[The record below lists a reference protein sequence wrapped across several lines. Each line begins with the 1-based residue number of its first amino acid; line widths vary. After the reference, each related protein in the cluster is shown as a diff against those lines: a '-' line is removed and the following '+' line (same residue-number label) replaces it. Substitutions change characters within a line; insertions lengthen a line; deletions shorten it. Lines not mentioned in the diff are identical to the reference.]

1 MAKLRRS
8 DTRKKVRRD
17 YRKTRRAAKK
27 GGDLF
32 DFFRK
37 KPVHHVSYI
46 KEYNPYNNVKGQ
58 NVFGLVNVTNAKNSD
73 GQKLI
78 ATVRAGNNK
87 QVHALLK
94 TFKVN
99 PNVVVISKGHNNELR
114 PAVAMDT
121 PLTIAIKQD
130 EIDMV
135 KLLLEH
141 GANPKLP
148 SKPGYRPI
156 DIINKDTK
164 YRLVHHDDML
174 KELKAHGASD

>member
-1 MAKLRRS
+1 MARRS
-8 DTRKKVRRD
+8 DTRKKTRRD

-27 GGDLF
+27 GGDFLN
-32 DFFRK
+32 FFRK
-37 KPVHHVSYI
+37 KPVHHVSPV
-46 KEYNPYNNVKGQ
+46 KGYNPYNNIKGQ
-58 NVFGLVNVTNAKNSD
+58 NVFGLVNVTDAKNSD

-78 ATVRAGNNK
+78 ASVRAGK
-87 QVHALLK
+87 DKEVHALLK

-99 PNVVVISKGHNNELR
+99 PNVIVISKGHNNKLR

-156 DIINKDTK
+156 DIINKDTT
-164 YRLVHHDDML
+164 YDLVFHDDML
-174 KELKAHGASD
+174 EALKAHGANN